1 MFKEFKKF
9 ISRGNVLDMAVGVII
24 GGAFGDIVTSLVNDI
39 ITPIIGIILG
49 KSDIDF
55 SDLAFKGIHYGA
67 FIQAIL
73 NFLII
78 AFCIF
83 LMIKMFNK
91 LSDFLKKEQEK
102 LFKKEQKEE
111 EAKQEEKVS
120 EEILLLREI
129 NAELKKAN
137 KKVKESK

>member
-1 MFKEFKKF
+1 MFKEFKEF

-24 GGAFGDIVTSLVNDI
+24 GGAFGNIVTSLVNDI
-39 ITPIIGIILG
+39 ITPLIGLIVG

-67 FIQAIL
+67 FIQAVL

-83 LMIKMFNK
+83 LMVKMFNK
-91 LSDFLKKEQEK
+91 LSAFLKKEQEK
-102 LFKKEQKEE
+102 IFKKEQKEKEEKE
-111 EAKQEEKVS
+111 EAKKEEVN

-129 NAELKKAN
+129 SASLKKAN
-137 KKVKESK
+137 KK

>member
-24 GGAFGDIVTSLVNDI
+24 GGAFGNIVTSLVNDV
-39 ITPIIGIILG
+39 ITPVIGIIVG

-55 SDLAFKGIHYGA
+55 SNLAFKGIHYGA
-67 FIQAIL
+67 FIQAVL

-83 LMIKMFNK
+83 LMIKLFNK

-102 LFKKEQKEE
+102 IFKKEQKEE
-111 EAKQEEKVS
+111 EKKEEEKVS

-129 NAELKKAN
+129 NNELKKAN
-137 KKVKESK
+137 KKSKAK

>member
-24 GGAFGDIVTSLVNDI
+24 GGAFGDIVTSLVNDV
-39 ITPIIGIILG
+39 ITPIIGIIVG
-49 KSDIDF
+49 KSEIDF
-55 SDLAFKGIHYGA
+55 SSLAFKGIHYGA

-83 LMIKMFNK
+83 FMIKMFNK

-102 LFKKEQKEE
+102 IFEKEQEEEKKEE
-111 EAKQEEKVS
+111 EEKVS

-129 NAELKKAN
+129 SQELKKSN
-137 KKVKESK
+137 KKIN

>member
-24 GGAFGDIVTSLVNDI
+24 GGAFGDIVTSLVNDV
-39 ITPIIGIILG
+39 ITPLIGIIVG

-67 FIQAIL
+67 FIQAVL

-91 LSDFLKKEQEK
+91 LSEFLKKEQDK
-102 LFKKEQKEE
+102 LFKKEKAEE
-111 EAKQEEKVS
+111 EAKAKAPEVS

-129 NAELKKAN
+129 SKELKKAN
-137 KKVKESK
+137 KK

>member
-24 GGAFGDIVTSLVNDI
+24 GGAFGNIVTSLVNDI

-55 SDLAFKGIHYGA
+55 SALAFKGIHYGA

-102 LFKKEQKEE
+102 LFKKEKQEEEEKEE
-111 EAKQEEKVS
+111 EKIS

-129 NAELKKAN
+129 SAELKKAN
-137 KKVKESK
+137 KKVKTDK

>member
-1 MFKEFKKF
+1 MFKEFKEF

-24 GGAFGDIVTSLVNDI
+24 GGAFGNIVTSLVNDI
-39 ITPIIGIILG
+39 ITPLIGLVVG

-67 FIQAIL
+67 FIQAVL

-83 LMIKMFNK
+83 LMVKAFNK
-91 LSDFLKKEQEK
+91 LSSFLKKEQEK
-102 LFKKEQKEE
+102 IFKKEQKE
-111 EAKQEEKVS
+111 KEEKEIKEPEVS

-129 NAELKKAN
+129 SASLKKAN
-137 KKVKESK
+137 KK

>member
-1 MFKEFKKF
+1 MFKEFKEF

-24 GGAFGDIVTSLVNDI
+24 GGAFGNIVTSLVNDI
-39 ITPIIGIILG
+39 ITPLIGLIVG

-67 FIQAIL
+67 FIQAVL

-83 LMIKMFNK
+83 LMVKMFNK
-91 LSDFLKKEQEK
+91 LSAFLKKEQEK
-102 LFKKEQKEE
+102 IFKKEQKEKEEKE
-111 EAKQEEKVS
+111 EAKKEEVS

-129 NAELKKAN
+129 SASLKKAN
-137 KKVKESK
+137 KK

>member
-24 GGAFGDIVTSLVNDI
+24 GGAFGEIVTSLVNDV
-39 ITPIIGIILG
+39 ITPIIGIVVG

-78 AFCIF
+78 ALCIF
-83 LMIKMFNK
+83 FMIKLFNK

-102 LFKKEQKEE
+102 IFKKEKQEE
-111 EAKQEEKVS
+111 EAKEEEKVS

-129 NAELKKAN
+129 KNELKKAN
-137 KKVKESK
+137 KKEKTK